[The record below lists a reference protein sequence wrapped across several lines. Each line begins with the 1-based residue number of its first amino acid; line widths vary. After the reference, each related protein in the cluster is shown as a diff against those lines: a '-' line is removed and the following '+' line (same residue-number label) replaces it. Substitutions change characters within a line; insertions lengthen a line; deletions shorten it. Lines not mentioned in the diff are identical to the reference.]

1 MIRFFILLVVFLSCK
16 DNAKIDWIK
25 KILLLH
31 LKMKKR
37 QLAKLFMRVHRSYIV
52 TLCKIAEISRL
63 RIIFDRNTYIPVGES
78 YKERFTEY
86 IEKLM

>member
-1 MIRFFILLVVFLSCK
+1 
-16 DNAKIDWIK
+16 
-25 KILLLH
+25 
-31 LKMKKR
+31 
-37 QLAKLFMRVHRSYIV
+37 MRVHRSYIV

-78 YKERFTEY
+78 YKERFTES